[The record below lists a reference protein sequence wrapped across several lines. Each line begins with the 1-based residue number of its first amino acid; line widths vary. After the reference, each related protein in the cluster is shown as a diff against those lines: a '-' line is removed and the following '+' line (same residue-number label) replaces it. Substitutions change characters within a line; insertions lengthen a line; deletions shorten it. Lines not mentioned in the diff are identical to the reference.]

1 MMSKKNDGRSSYLEC
16 PDCGY
21 TTYTLEEADAHEEEG
36 CPEQCAHCGKED
48 CDGTCER

>member
-21 TTYTLEEADAHEEEG
+21 TTYTMEEADAHEEEG
-36 CPEQCAHCGKED
+36 CPEE
-48 CDGTCER
+48 EVEP